1 MIVNWDLEA
10 STEKVIVE
18 LCDDFVA
25 RSMHR
30 VYGRDDHVGL
40 HRVLHMDIWRDKKK
54 RLFMRFWSLC
64 KDVDW
69 LSFEIKGIDVD
80 KIPERRKG
88 GAFDDRWL
96 PKEVRTAY
104 EEWICE

>member
-1 MIVNWDLEA
+1 MIVCWNLVA
-10 STEKVIVE
+10 SEEKVIVE

-25 RSMHR
+25 WGMHR
-30 VYGRDDHVGL
+30 VYGRDDHFGL
-40 HRVLHMDIWRDKKK
+40 HRVFHMDIWSDKKK
-54 RLFMRFWSLC
+54 RLLMRFWSLC

-80 KIPERRKG
+80 KIPKCQKG
-88 GAFDDRWL
+88 AEFDDRWL